1 MHGWLLPELEELG
14 LEEVVLELDEL
25 ELDELELDE
34 LELVL
39 GGLGLELELE
49 LELELGG
56 ATDLQCCPVSYL
68 APPPLASLGR

>member
-14 LEEVVLELDEL
+14 LEVVLELDEL
-25 ELDELELDE
+25 ELELGLDE

-39 GGLGLELELE
+39 GGLELE